1 MRNKTGIFAV
11 LGTVAICLTAIGNTA
26 YSAETPEIS
35 QAQRMRVFEPE
46 ADVQMV
52 EPKNEEGT
60 PQGQGTVSPPVHSTK
75 AQQTAAV
82 KAPTQE
88 TTAVNPP
95 AQQTASVKAPMQETT
110 AVNPPTQQ
118 TAAVKTPTQETAAT
132 TVTIP
137 EQQKTPA
144 AAAPD
149 TPTTPTTPTTST
161 AQETSSANES
171 RQEIPVIDANPLG
184 KRENFLSALP
194 GMDGSGPGAGNT
206 PAFTSIPV
214 TAGSGN
220 TLADAAMQDG
230 VIAGSGRVAA
240 YGPGGDLDDSS
251 VSAQRM
257 EIVEYAQQFLGNPY
271 VYGGSSL
278 TQGADCSGFVLR
290 IFEHFGVTVPRNSR
304 EQAAQG
310 HQIAVEAVQ
319 PGDLLFYAS
328 GNYIN
333 HVGIYIGGGQIIH
346 AANASMG
353 ITISPSNYRT
363 PCMAVSYLD

>member
-1 MRNKTGIFAV
+1 MNKTGIFAV

-35 QAQRMRVFEPE
+35 QAQRIRVFEPE

-75 AQQTAAV
+75 AQQTASV

-95 AQQTASVKAPMQETT
+95 TQETAAVKAPVQETT
-110 AVNPPTQQ
+110 AANP
-118 TAAVKTPTQETAAT
+118 PTQETAAA

-149 TPTTPTTPTTST
+149 TPTTLTTPT

-251 VSAQRM
+251 VSEQRM

-363 PCMAVSYLD
+363 PCKAVSYLD